1 MAYVRRS
8 SVALWFGLMAGP
20 VALIINFQLRYAL
33 VPYACE
39 TGRRW
44 MLTAISIPMFIVA
57 LTGAIASWR
66 GLSADD
72 GDAMRI
78 RFMALSGLAL
88 SLIFALT
95 IAAMAIP
102 DFYFHPCD

>member
-8 SVALWFGLMAGP
+8 SVALWFSIFAGP
-20 VALIINFQLRYAL
+20 VALIIDFQLRYAL
-33 VPYACE
+33 LPYACE

-44 MLTAISIPMFIVA
+44 MLTAISIPLLLVA
-57 LTGAIASWR
+57 LTGALAGWR
-66 GLSADD
+66 GLGARD

-88 SLIFALT
+88 SLVFALT
-95 IAAMAIP
+95 IIAMAIP